1 MSITNLCTA
10 SSDALTHNGRTTVSL
25 INAYRAGGTRLLGLV
40 DNGWAQLVNR
50 GGSRLSEQRRQN
62 LVAIEQQ
69 LSGYYQKGLDV
80 LSTQSTRAVNAV
92 VDATANGID
101 KLGQQGERLE
111 TKLSPLPVNL
121 MVTLV

>member
-10 SSDALTHNGRTTVSL
+10 TSDALTHNGRTTVSL

-69 LSGYYQKGLDV
+69 LSGYYQKGG
-80 LSTQSTRAVNAV
+80 LSCDWSHVSGA
-92 VDATANGID
+92 D
-101 KLGQQGERLE
+101 KEPQ
-111 TKLSPLPVNL
+111 
-121 MVTLV
+121 

>member
-10 SSDALTHNGRTTVSL
+10 TSDALTHNGRTTVSL

-92 VDATANGID
+92 SMQPPMASTSWASRASAS
-101 KLGQQGERLE
+101 KRSCPRCQ
-111 TKLSPLPVNL
+111 
-121 MVTLV
+121 